1 MFIQHTSYV
10 YFFQISELPFLY
22 FSCKYYFFRKI
33 KTWNILGR
41 AVALRVSWK
50 NKLICIMDTSSTKF
64 SLVFLKIIEQ
74 HPVNLTNFFKFRI
87 IFRGSFFCSLSD
99 CSRVALRERRR
110 LLLHETS
117 LGDTV
122 PDNTSHILARWQE
135 HPCEMARRSIE
146 VFENM

>member
-1 MFIQHTSYV
+1 
-10 YFFQISELPFLY
+10 
-22 FSCKYYFFRKI
+22 
-33 KTWNILGR
+33 
-41 AVALRVSWK
+41 
-50 NKLICIMDTSSTKF
+50 MDTSSTKF

-74 HPVNLTNFFKFRI
+74 HPVNLTNFVKFRI

-146 VFENM
+146 VFENMRGNQNVRARWRKKCRLARVSMSDGKNIYVRWRERLSRASKIHIR